1 MTSDN
6 LRAALVA
13 YGAAFAHGLAV
24 VSYPASASV
33 LKAHALSDAAYGAI
47 FLPQMAGTL
56 LGSLLGGRSG
66 ASHGRMLALSLMA
79 AAFAEALLYFAPQ
92 AGAPIAFLGTSA
104 LGLGFGLAAA
114 PLNGLPGRL
123 FPARAE
129 SALVLLHSLLA
140 CGFALGPIATSYA
153 IEVERWATLPIGV
166 GVCAALLALAS
177 SFAIPH
183 GAEAKEAATTPA
195 SPAAADVRII
205 FMVVVALYA
214 IAEGTFANWAV
225 VYLHEERGIAE
236 APAALALSMFWFA
249 LTLGRLTVSALLR
262 TFAAEMIWCALPIAM
277 LAVFLAL
284 PLVTTP
290 KLGIAAFA
298 LAGVACS
305 AFFPLSVS
313 LAAPYFEGGAARA
326 SAVLTAAL
334 MIGVGIGSFVIGPLR
349 SALSISTLYR
359 ISALYPLVAF
369 ALCAHLQRRLAI
381 RRPSHE
387 HADC

>member
-1 MTSDN
+1 MTLDKV
-6 LRAALVA
+6 RAALVA

-33 LKAHALSDAAYGAI
+33 LKGHALSDAAYGAL

-66 ASHGRMLALSLMA
+66 ASHGRTLALSLIA
-79 AAFAEALLYFAPQ
+79 AALAEALLYLAPD
-92 AGAPIAFLGTSA
+92 AGAPIALVGTSS

-129 SALVLLHSLLA
+129 SALVLLHSMLA
-140 CGFALGPIATSYA
+140 CGFALGPIVASRTIA
-153 IEVERWATLPIGV
+153 AERWTALPIGV
-166 GVCAALLALAS
+166 GMFAALLALAS
-177 SFAIPH
+177 LVAIPH
-183 GAEAKEAATTPA
+183 EAAAKEAAPM
-195 SPAAADVRII
+195 PAARTAPDVRVT
-205 FMVVVALYA
+205 FMLIVALYA

-249 LTLGRLTVSALLR
+249 LTLGRLAVSALVR
-262 TFAAEMIWCALPIAM
+262 TIAAETIWCVLPIAM
-277 LAVFLAL
+277 LAVFLIL
-284 PLVTTP
+284 PLVQTP
-290 KLGIAAFA
+290 KLGMAAFA
-298 LAGVACS
+298 LAGFACS

-313 LAAPYFEGGAARA
+313 LAASHFEGGAARA
-326 SAVLTAAL
+326 SALLTAAL

-349 SALSISTLYR
+349 SASSISTLYR
-359 ISALYPLVAF
+359 VSALYPLVAF
-369 ALCAHLQRRLAI
+369 ALCAQLQRRLAM
-381 RRPSHE
+381 RRS
-387 HADC
+387 AG